1 MTIDYHR
8 QIQAYEAEKVNLS
21 DAVRDDLYAKRE
33 ANRNRLKAN
42 LPERVKIRSFIAQ
55 GSMAIRTT
63 VQEKD
68 CDYDIDDGVS
78 FLAESLKGEIL
89 GILDMSASEV
99 QEMVRDALKDDK
111 FNKQPEIIGN
121 CVRVFYAEGYHVDVP
136 SFRVHNADTKD
147 ESQELAGENGWR
159 ASDPTEINIWFEKR
173 VQELNSIQEGAGSQF
188 RRMIRLLKRF
198 ARSRG
203 DKWDMPNGLKLTM
216 LADECF
222 ERSAD
227 RDDKAFFFLLQKMA
241 NRLQKSLVVF
251 NRAQSKTPQ
260 DRLTKSDSDS
270 NMVEL
275 RKRVTEA
282 LEKLAITWSPNA
294 DKKTNR
300 EAWDWVFQTEGFF
313 EAFDAKDDDEDD
325 EGDRGGGIAPVSPTA
340 PFVKKETRF
349 G

>member
-1 MTIDYHR
+1 MTINYHR
-8 QIQAYEAEKVNLS
+8 QIQSYEAEKVNLS
-21 DAVRDDLYAKRE
+21 DAVREDLYAKRE

-68 CDYDIDDGVS
+68 SDYDIDDGVG

-89 GILDMSASEV
+89 GILDMSALEV
-99 QEMVRDALKDDK
+99 QEMVREALKDDK

-136 SFRVHNADTKD
+136 SFRIHNADTD
-147 ESQELAGENGWR
+147 QENQELAGESGWR
-159 ASDPTEINIWFEKR
+159 ASDPTEINVWFEKR
-173 VQELNSIQEGAGSQF
+173 VRELNKVQEDAGSQF

-227 RDDKAFFFLLQKMA
+227 RDDKAFFFLLQA
-241 NRLQKSLVVF
+241 IAQRLQKNLVVF
-251 NRAQSKTPQ
+251 NRAQFKTPQ
-260 DRLTKSDSDS
+260 DRLTKSDDDS
-270 NMVEL
+270 NMIEL
-275 RKRVTEA
+275 RKRVNEV
-282 LEKLAITWSPNA
+282 LEKLAITWSPTV
-294 DKKTNR
+294 DKKATR
-300 EAWDWVFQTEGFF
+300 EAWEWVFQTDGFF
-313 EAFDAKDDDEDD
+313 EVFDADDEKEDD
-325 EGDRGGGIAPVSPTA
+325 GGHRGGGIAPVTPNA

>member
-8 QIQAYEAEKVNLS
+8 QIQAYEADKVNLS

-42 LPERVKIRSFIAQ
+42 LPERVKIPSFIAQ

-78 FLAESLKGEIL
+78 FFAENLKGEIL
-89 GILDMSASEV
+89 GILDMSAREV

-136 SFRVHNADTKD
+136 SFRVHNTDTKD

-159 ASDPTEINIWFEKR
+159 ASDPTEINVWFEKQ
-173 VQELNSIQEGAGSQF
+173 VQELNKLQEDAGSQF

-222 ERSAD
+222 ERSAG

-241 NRLQKSLVVF
+241 SRLQKSLVVF

-260 DRLTKSDSDS
+260 DRLTKSESDS

-275 RKRVTEA
+275 RKGVNET
-282 LEKLAITWSPNA
+282 LEKLAIIWSPNA
-294 DKKTNR
+294 DKKATR
-300 EAWDWVFQTEGFF
+300 EAWDWVFQTDGFF
-313 EAFDAKDDDEDD
+313 EAFDAKDDDDD
-325 EGDRGGGIAPVSPTA
+325 DKGDRGGGIAPVTPTA

>member
-42 LPERVKIRSFIAQ
+42 LPERVKIRSFIPQ

-63 VQEKD
+63 VQEED

-111 FNKQPEIIGN
+111 FNRQPEIIGN

-136 SFRVHNADTKD
+136 SFRVHNADAKD

-173 VQELNSIQEGAGSQF
+173 VQELNSIQDGAGSQF

-282 LEKLAITWSPNA
+282 LEKLAVTWNPNA
-294 DKKTNR
+294 DTKTAR
-300 EAWDWVFQTEGFF
+300 EAWDWVFQTDGFF
-313 EAFDAKDDDEDD
+313 EAFDAKDDDGDD
-325 EGDRGGGIAPVSPTA
+325 KGDRGGGIAPVTPTA

>member
-241 NRLQKSLVVF
+241 NRLQRSLVVF

-294 DKKTNR
+294 DKKTTR

-313 EAFDAKDDDEDD
+313 EAFDAKDDEEDD
-325 EGDRGGGIAPVSPTA
+325 EGDRGGGIAPVTPTA

>member
-1 MTIDYHR
+1 MSIDYHR
-8 QIQAYEAEKVNLS
+8 QIQAYEAERVNLS
-21 DAVRDDLYAKRE
+21 DAVREDLYAKRE

-78 FLAESLKGEIL
+78 FYAESLKGEIL
-89 GILDMSASEV
+89 SILDVSACEV
-99 QEMVRDALKDDK
+99 QEMVRDALKDGK

-136 SFRVHNADTKD
+136 SFRVHNADTEA
-147 ESQELAGENGWR
+147 ESQELAGESGWR
-159 ASDPTEINIWFEKR
+159 VSDPTEINIWFEKR
-173 VQELNSIQEGAGSQF
+173 VQELNKLQDDAGSQF

-222 ERSAD
+222 ECSAG

-241 NRLQKSLVVF
+241 NRLQKNLVVL
-251 NRAQSKTPQ
+251 NRAQSKTKQ
-260 DRLTKSDSDS
+260 DRLTKSEADS
-270 NMVEL
+270 NMIEL

-282 LEKLAITWSPNA
+282 LEKLAIIWNPSA
-294 DKKTNR
+294 DKKATR
-300 EAWDWVFQTEGFF
+300 EAWDWVFKTDGFF
-313 EAFDAKDDDEDD
+313 ESFDAKDDEDD
-325 EGDRGGGIAPVSPTA
+325 DKDNRGGGIAPVTPTA

>member
-78 FLAESLKGEIL
+78 FLAESLKGEIF

-99 QEMVRDALKDDK
+99 REMVRDALKDDK

-136 SFRVHNADTKD
+136 SFRVHNADTD
-147 ESQELAGENGWR
+147 NESQELAGENGWR
-159 ASDPTEINIWFEKR
+159 ASDPTEINVWFEKR
-173 VQELNSIQEGAGSQF
+173 VQELNQLQEGAGSQF

-203 DKWDMPNGLKLTM
+203 DEWDMPNGLKLTM
-216 LADECF
+216 LTDECF

-227 RDDKAFFFLLQKMA
+227 RDDKAFFFLLQKMSS
-241 NRLQKSLVVF
+241 RLQKSFVVS

-260 DRLTKSDSDS
+260 DRLTKSESDA

-282 LEKLAITWSPNA
+282 LEKLAITWSPSA
-294 DKKTNR
+294 DKKATR
-300 EAWDWVFQTEGFF
+300 EAWEWVFQTDGFF
-313 EAFDAKDDDEDD
+313 EAFDKKDDDNDK
-325 EGDRGGGIAPVSPTA
+325 GDRGGGIAPVTPTA